1 MSDKFYISTP
11 IYYPSNKLHI
21 GNSYTT
27 VLADYIAR
35 YERLRGK
42 EVFFLTGTDE
52 HGQKI
57 EKKATE
63 RHLAPRAFTDEVVAW
78 IKELWRSLDISYD
91 YYIRTVDEDH
101 CRRVQMI
108 FQKLYDQGDIYKGA
122 YQGWYCT
129 PCETFWTGTQLL
141 TGNLCPDCN
150 RPVETAQEECYF
162 FRLSK
167 YQDRLLQL
175 YKERPDFLVPTA
187 RVNEMV
193 KNFIEPGLQDLA
205 VSRTSFKWGVPVPF
219 DPKHV
224 IYVWIDALSN
234 YITALHYPDER
245 QTLPDIWQNS
255 LQLLGKDIVR
265 FHAII
270 WPALLMALNLPL
282 PKKLYAHGWLMFKDD
297 KMSKSKGNV
306 VDPLIL
312 TQRYGVDAIR
322 YYLLSELPYG
332 ADGHF
337 SNESLIERININL
350 ANDLGNLYSRSL
362 AMFVKYFAGEIPQDL
377 KPEATAFDADLE
389 QTLVKQI
396 SIYHRCFKENQYSNS
411 LAAIFVLIQRAN
423 KYIDETSPWVLAKQ
437 EDKKAELLSV
447 ILHLLETLRQIAL
460 CLYPAMPSSMLR
472 ILSGLGQA
480 TDKTNLIAQ
489 FKEVGSWHNFSCQG
503 TLQTSEPIFPRL
515 DMKKEIDYLNG
526 LLEAQKAAAQAK
538 QEPEKQTAAKV
549 QSESEEK
556 QTVELSDF
564 AKLELRIGTVVK
576 CERVA
581 KSDKLLHETINIGND
596 RLLSVVSG
604 IARYYTPEEMLG
616 KQVVLLCNLPA
627 RKLKGIVS
635 EAMLLTAE
643 NPDGS
648 IRLLTVADKVQD
660 GAIIA

>member
-337 SNESLIERININL
+337 SNESLIERININ
-350 ANDLGNLYSRSL
+350 
-362 AMFVKYFAGEIPQDL
+362 
-377 KPEATAFDADLE
+377 
-389 QTLVKQI
+389 
-396 SIYHRCFKENQYSNS
+396 
-411 LAAIFVLIQRAN
+411 
-423 KYIDETSPWVLAKQ
+423 
-437 EDKKAELLSV
+437 
-447 ILHLLETLRQIAL
+447 
-460 CLYPAMPSSMLR
+460 
-472 ILSGLGQA
+472 
-480 TDKTNLIAQ
+480 
-489 FKEVGSWHNFSCQG
+489 
-503 TLQTSEPIFPRL
+503 
-515 DMKKEIDYLNG
+515 
-526 LLEAQKAAAQAK
+526 
-538 QEPEKQTAAKV
+538 
-549 QSESEEK
+549 
-556 QTVELSDF
+556 
-564 AKLELRIGTVVK
+564 
-576 CERVA
+576 
-581 KSDKLLHETINIGND
+581 
-596 RLLSVVSG
+596 
-604 IARYYTPEEMLG
+604 
-616 KQVVLLCNLPA
+616 
-627 RKLKGIVS
+627 
-635 EAMLLTAE
+635 
-643 NPDGS
+643 
-648 IRLLTVADKVQD
+648 
-660 GAIIA
+660 